1 MVVMEDNRKDSIN
14 IKRIIWIVGIVI
26 LLLWGGSWL
35 ALYLFYDLP
44 TDRGTFGD
52 MFGAVNA
59 LFSGLAFAGLI
70 VTLLYQKEEL
80 QLQREELAQTRE
92 ELKGQ
97 KEEFK
102 EQNETLKRQR
112 FENTFFNMLTLHQ
125 EIVKSFEFTDIAT
138 KRHHT
143 SNGWSENAI
152 PKNYSGREYFKFS
165 FERKRC
171 DCNGHFYNGLRGV
184 LDNVGING
192 YDDSETVTEL
202 DHYFRNL
209 YRIIKFIDESTLIS
223 DFQDRYQYTSMVR
236 GQLSPYELL
245 WLFYDGLS
253 TYGREKFQPLIE
265 KYALLKNIR
274 VELLVKKEDKDLYA
288 SSAYRFEY

>member
-1 MVVMEDNRKDSIN
+1 MEEEQKDTIN

-26 LLLWGGSWL
+26 LVLWGGSWL
-35 ALYLFYDLP
+35 ALYLFYDQP

-112 FENTFFNMLTLHQ
+112 FENTFFNMLSLHQ
-125 EIVKSFEFTDIAT
+125 EIVKSFEFTEINT
-138 KRHHT
+138 KRSFSHGDFVEST
-143 SNGWSENAI
+143 V
-152 PKNYSGREYFKFS
+152 PKSRTGLDYFKYS
-165 FERKRC
+165 FEQIPC
-171 DCNGHFYNGLRGV
+171 GLNKQSYRGIRGV
-184 LDNVGING
+184 LLNHSIDG
-192 YDDSETVTEL
+192 YKESSVPTIL

-209 YRIIKFIDESTLIS
+209 YRIIKFVDESPLLLDIHE
-223 DFQDRYQYTSMVR
+223 RYQYTSIVR
-236 GQLSPYELL
+236 GQLSRYELL
-245 WLFYDGLS
+245 WLFYNGLS
-253 TYGREKFQPLIE
+253 VYGNDKFKPLIE

-274 VELLVKKEDKDLYA
+274 VELLVKNEDKDLYA

>member
-1 MVVMEDNRKDSIN
+1 MN
-14 IKRIIWIVGIVI
+14 IGRIIWIVGVII
-26 LLLWGGSWL
+26 LLLWGGSWFAISL
-35 ALYLFYDLP
+35 GYDQP

-70 VTLLYQKEEL
+70 ITLLYQKEEL

-112 FENTFFNMLTLHQ
+112 FENTFFNMLSLHQ
-125 EIVKSFEFTDIAT
+125 EIVKSFEFTEINT
-138 KRHHT
+138 RR
-143 SNGWSENAI
+143 SYSYNGDMHENAI
-152 PKNYSGREYFKFS
+152 PKSRTGLDYFKYS
-165 FERKRC
+165 FDQVLCVLNKHNYRGIRGILL
-171 DCNGHFYNGLRGV
+171 DCGF
-184 LDNVGING
+184 DG
-192 YDDSETVTEL
+192 YEESSLPTIL

-209 YRIIKFIDESTLIS
+209 YRIFKFVDESPLLS
-223 DFQDRYQYTSMVR
+223 DIHERYQYTSIVR
-236 GQLSPYELL
+236 GQLSRYELL
-245 WLFYDGLS
+245 WLFYNGLS
-253 TYGREKFQPLIE
+253 VYGKEKFLPLIE

-274 VELLVKKEDKDLYA
+274 VELLVKIDDKDLYA
-288 SSAYRFEY
+288 SSAYKFEC